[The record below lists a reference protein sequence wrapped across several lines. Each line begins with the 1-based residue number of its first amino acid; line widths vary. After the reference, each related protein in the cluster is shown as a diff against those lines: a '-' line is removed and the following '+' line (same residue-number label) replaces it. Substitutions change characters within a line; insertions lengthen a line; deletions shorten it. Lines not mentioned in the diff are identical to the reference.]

1 MDWKKRKIN
10 RKIQVDFHKNVTIGD
25 KMEKYL
31 YSLTTFGKKYYICT
45 AFLKHKGSVKTLD
58 L

>member
-31 YSLTTFGKKYYICT
+31 
-45 AFLKHKGSVKTLD
+45 
-58 L
+58 